1 MLIGKLA
8 GAAGVNIQTIRF
20 YEREGLL
27 RPPQRSHA
35 GYRNYEAGD
44 LEKEAVSTGVT
55 RFPIRKSKPAPPR
68 PTRRWA

>member
-44 LEKEAVSTGVT
+44 LE
-55 RFPIRKSKPAPPR
+55 
-68 PTRRWA
+68 